1 MRGEPHDADL
11 SKPVERESYARLLA
25 NLVGVLL
32 AVGGIGYGLW
42 SNPPKKPAP
51 MPVPPAPA
59 STTVARAAVG
69 ASKSET
75 RPAPLPEPDPE
86 PEPPPPPPREL
97 DRVAVAKALADL
109 DAASRDRERAEA
121 RLSGAEQQLKEAALQ
136 AANDAAA
143 NRKLA
148 LRVRDP
154 SAQMARASMR
164 GGFLKAERDRLKDE
178 IAAINKA
185 PRPKAKLLIDRNP
198 VAKPADG
205 DEFHF
210 ELRRNRITFIDLDQ
224 LMTLIKS
231 DAQLRIR
238 LSDNAR
244 AVESRVG
251 PVGSFSME
259 YTLARAAPGIQ
270 ELMERHG
277 LSYDLRGWELI
288 PEFEGRGETYEATRS
303 PVSAYSRA
311 INRLTPNRST
321 ITMWIYPDSFALYR
335 RLRDEL
341 HARGFLVAAR
351 PLPEGMT
358 IRGSPSGSLSAGQ

>member
-1 MRGEPHDADL
+1 MQGEPRDADL
-11 SKPVERESYARLLA
+11 SQPVERESYARLLA
-25 NLVGVLL
+25 NMVGVLL
-32 AVGGIGYGLW
+32 AVGVIGYGLW
-42 SNPPKKPAP
+42 SSPPKKPPPAP
-51 MPVPPAPA
+51 VTPAPA
-59 STTVARAAVG
+59 STTVAVVAP
-69 ASKSET
+69 KSET
-75 RPAPLPEPDPE
+75 RPALLPEPDEE
-86 PEPPPPPPREL
+86 PEPAPPPPREL
-97 DRVAVAKALADL
+97 DRVAVAKAEADL

-121 RLSGAEQQLKEAALQ
+121 RLSEAERQLKEAALQ
-136 AANDAAA
+136 AATDAATS
-143 NRKLA
+143 RKLA

-154 SAQMARASMR
+154 SAQMARASTR

-198 VAKPADG
+198 VAKPSDG

-238 LSDNAR
+238 LSDSSR
-244 AVESRVG
+244 TVESRVG

-288 PEFEGRGETYEATRS
+288 PEFEGRGETFEATKS
-303 PVSAYSRA
+303 PVSGYSRA

-321 ITMWIYPDSFALYR
+321 ITMWIYPDSFGLYR
-335 RLRDEL
+335 KLRDEL